1 MHSLTQRC
9 MFFFKYDPI
18 NLCLIE
24 KLLQHVIQ
32 KTFLLLDNIMV
43 TSKQT
48 ALLKYKALNARKLH

>member
-1 MHSLTQRC
+1 